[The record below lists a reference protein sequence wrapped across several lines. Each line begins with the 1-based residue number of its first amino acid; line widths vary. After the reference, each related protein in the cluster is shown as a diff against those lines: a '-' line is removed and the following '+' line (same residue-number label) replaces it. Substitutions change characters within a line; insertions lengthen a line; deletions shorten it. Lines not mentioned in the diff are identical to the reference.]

1 MKTLF
6 EVELQLY
13 TSEYLEFLKAFKL
26 PKEQEQYTALPIEM
40 LEKTHE
46 RHPIVIISKNVPVGF
61 FVLHSSARVK
71 EYTDNHHA
79 MLLTALSINHIQ
91 QGNGYAK
98 KGMELLKSFV
108 NQEFPGCNEIVL
120 AVNKRNIPAQKL
132 YEKVCYKDTG
142 RRKMGEIGEQL
153 ILSLSV

>member
-1 MKTLF
+1 MKTLY
-6 EVELQLY
+6 EVELKLY
-13 TSEYLEFLKAFKL
+13 ASEYSEFLKAFKL

-46 RHPIVIISKNVPVGF
+46 RHPIVTISKDVPVGF

-91 QGNGYAK
+91 QGKGYAN
-98 KGMELLKSFV
+98 KGMEILKSFV
-108 NQEFPGCNEIVL
+108 NQEYPGCNEI
-120 AVNKRNIPAQKL
+120 
-132 YEKVCYKDTG
+132 
-142 RRKMGEIGEQL
+142 
-153 ILSLSV
+153 